1 MLVYRAKK
9 VTCSA
14 LSWGHSATSAP
25 WRPSA
30 GFPVTSPWPAS
41 QSGGSFC
48 CILPGRLRRLLGACC
63 LARTRGWQLAKER
76 LVSRRERRLP
86 SPPGALPR
94 GGKEVMSQVCLGY
107 SLPLLSLL
115 GWFSGARE
123 LSQPR
128 SDIRPGGWWRF
139 QPGHAAGSQCSG
151 VTAASVK
158 AFAYPE
164 RQTPSLGFLGGAGGQ

>member
-1 MLVYRAKK
+1 
-9 VTCSA
+9 
-14 LSWGHSATSAP
+14 
-25 WRPSA
+25 
-30 GFPVTSPWPAS
+30 
-41 QSGGSFC
+41 
-48 CILPGRLRRLLGACC
+48 
-63 LARTRGWQLAKER
+63 
-76 LVSRRERRLP
+76 
-86 SPPGALPR
+86 
-94 GGKEVMSQVCLGY
+94 MSQVCLGY

-123 LSQPR
+123 LSQPP